1 MAAVAAAGEATL
13 ISRVVP
19 RAGVEPARG
28 CPHRFLRPTRLPF
41 RHLGAA
47 LIAHLGEARQYHSGV
62 RLTVAALLCLVLA
75 GCIQLSPPASPAA
88 NTASTPVAS
97 FDPMASGPRF
107 SQPPVTPPTPPT
119 ITLPGFACA
128 DSGGGKAGVEAGVT
142 DVRVG
147 QLTDF
152 DRFVL
157 QFDNPVPIYTA
168 RRQASPTFTM
178 SPSAQPITLSG
189 TYGVLVTVHTSAESA
204 TYGGSTDMSHG
215 EFRIIKEARLT
226 QDYQGTVSWA
236 LGLDHAACM
245 RTFTLTGPSRLIV
258 DFSTAPI

>member
-1 MAAVAAAGEATL
+1 
-13 ISRVVP
+13 
-19 RAGVEPARG
+19 
-28 CPHRFLRPTRLPF
+28 
-41 RHLGAA
+41 
-47 LIAHLGEARQYHSGV
+47 
-62 RLTVAALLCLVLA
+62 VAALLCLVLA
-75 GCIQLSPPASPAA
+75 GCSQFGPPATPSAG
-88 NTASTPVAS
+88 TTSTPVPS

-107 SQPPVTPPTPPT
+107 SQPPVSPPTPPT

-128 DSGGGKAGVEAGVT
+128 DSAGGKAGVSANVT

-147 QLTDF
+147 QQTDY

-157 QFDNPVPIYTA
+157 QFDSPVPTYTA
-168 RRQASPTFTM
+168 KRLASPTFKL
-178 SPSAQPITLSG
+178 SPSNQPVTLSG
-189 TYGVLVTVHTSAESA
+189 TYGVLVTVHTAAEASY
-204 TYGGSTDMSHG
+204 TGSTDMSHG

-226 QDYQGTVSWA
+226 QDYEGTVSWA